1 MASAALQ
8 AAFKAGIK
16 YGKPLLKAA
25 AKNGKTLIKNGFKNG
40 KTLIKNGKN
49 GHNGVNGLRNGLK
62 IKLRRGTPTVRSS
75 VRAEKAGKIKQSG
88 PLSDRPNLRSLRFG
102 ETIPRSAKQARHRGI
117 NRSYHVPQ
125 NSPKGTKPRPHHIRT
140 RRKGTDQWKIKSEGM
155 PQWSKNKGA
164 SIRNERIA
172 RQTSPTA
179 PPRTDVAAKGQHAH
193 HIAELAATDPLFLQL
208 PRYKQKA
215 LIRFLEKRGIFTGD
229 HPKNIKVLQDTL
241 HDLIHR
247 WRVDQDLQT
256 GLTVLG
262 EAPISVRMNQ
272 IRKFMID
279 QRKMMEQLER
289 VT

>member
-1 MASAALQ
+1 MASAALK

-25 AKNGKTLIKNGFKNG
+25 AKNGKTLIKNGK
-40 KTLIKNGKN
+40 
-49 GHNGVNGLRNGLK
+49 NGVNGLRNGLK

-102 ETIPRSAKQARHRGI
+102 ETIPRSHKQAKFRGV
-117 NRSYHVPQ
+117 NRSYV
-125 NSPKGTKPRPHHIRT
+125 KGQVHNVRVKPSGDKWTIEPT
-140 RRKGTDQWKIKSEGM
+140 PLWKRKLHSGK
-155 PQWSKNKGA
+155 
-164 SIRNERIA
+164 SIRKERIA
-172 RQTSPTA
+172 RQTSPKA
-179 PPRTDVAAKGQHAH
+179 PKRQDIVRKGQHAH
-193 HIAELAATDPLFLQL
+193 HIAELAATDPLFLEL

-215 LIRFLEKRGIFTGD
+215 LIRFLEKHGIFTGD
-229 HPKNIKVLQDTL
+229 HPKNIQVLKDTL

-262 EAPISVRMNQ
+262 DVPMSVRFPQ